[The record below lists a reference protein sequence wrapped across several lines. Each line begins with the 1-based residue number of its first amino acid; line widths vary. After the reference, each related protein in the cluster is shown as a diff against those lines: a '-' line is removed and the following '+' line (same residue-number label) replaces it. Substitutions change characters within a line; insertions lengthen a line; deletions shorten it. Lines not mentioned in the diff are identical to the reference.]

1 MSYGTATRG
10 ALGAL
15 SLALAL
21 ALPLIAAGPAAADRW
36 HDDDRSWYRD
46 RYDRDP
52 WRDPWRDHRRRP
64 GWDRHHRHDR
74 DRRTVVIIQEPAPPP
89 VVVQPPA
96 VVAPA
101 PSTYCREY
109 TSTATVGGRPVETYG
124 TACRQPDGSWKIV
137 SSNPVP

>member
-1 MSYGTATRG
+1 MSYGTAIRG

-15 SLALAL
+15 SLAVTLAAAL
-21 ALPLIAAGPAAADRW
+21 ILPLIAAVPAAADRW

-52 WRDPWRDHRRRP
+52 WRRPAWDHR
-64 GWDRHHRHDR
+64 HRH

-96 VVAPA
+96 VLAPP
-101 PSTYCREY
+101 PSAYCREY

>member
-1 MSYGTATRG
+1 MSYGTAIRG

-15 SLALAL
+15 SLAAAL
-21 ALPLIAAGPAAADRW
+21 ALPLITAAPAAADRW
-36 HDDDRSWYRD
+36 HDDDRSWSRD

-52 WRDPWRDHRRRP
+52 WLDPWRRP
-64 GWDRHHRHDR
+64 GWDRHHRRDR
-74 DRRTVVIIQEPAPPP
+74 DRRTVVIIQDPAPPP
-89 VVVQPPA
+89 VFVAPPA
-96 VVAPA
+96 AAVPA
-101 PSTYCREY
+101 PSAYCREY